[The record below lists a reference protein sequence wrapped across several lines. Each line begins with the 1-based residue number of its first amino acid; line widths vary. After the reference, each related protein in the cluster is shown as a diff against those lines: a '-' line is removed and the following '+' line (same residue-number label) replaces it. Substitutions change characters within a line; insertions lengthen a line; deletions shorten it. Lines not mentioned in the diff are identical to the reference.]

1 MSDEIERLEDGT
13 VRFLPERLNRD
24 PVVLRGLTSDE
35 MWLALGIGAAG
46 GLLLSIPIAVLFSAL
61 ALVPTL
67 AIAGAAL
74 SLFSAGTLLR
84 RAKRSRPDTWLYRR
98 AQWWLT
104 RRGRINRAGLI
115 VHSGP
120 WTVRR
125 TRRLHRR
132 RRP

>member
-46 GLLLSIPIAVLFSAL
+46 GLLLGIPLAVLFSAL
-61 ALVPTL
+61 AIVPTL

-84 RAKRSRPDTWLYRR
+84 RAKRGRPDTWLYRR
-98 AQWWLT
+98 AQLWLARRT
-104 RRGRINRAGLI
+104 RFNRAELI
-115 VHSGP
+115 VQSGP
-120 WTVRR
+120 WSVRR
-125 TRRLHRR
+125 ARRFSPRR
-132 RRP
+132 RT

>member
-46 GLLLSIPIAVLFSAL
+46 GLLLSIPLAVLFSAL

-84 RAKRSRPDTWLYRR
+84 RAKRGRPDTWLYRR
-98 AQWWLT
+98 AQWWLA
-104 RRGRINRAGLI
+104 RNARFNRSGLI
-115 VHSGP
+115 VQSGP

-125 TRRLHRR
+125 ARRQPLRHRS
-132 RRP
+132 

>member
-46 GLLLSIPIAVLFSAL
+46 GVLLGIVLAFLFSAL
-61 ALVPTL
+61 ALVPTV

-84 RAKRSRPDTWLYRR
+84 RAKRGRPDTWLYRR
-98 AQWWLT
+98 TQWWLA
-104 RRGRINRAGLI
+104 RRGRCNRAGLI
-115 VHSGP
+115 VQSGP

-125 TRRLHRR
+125 SRRLTRR